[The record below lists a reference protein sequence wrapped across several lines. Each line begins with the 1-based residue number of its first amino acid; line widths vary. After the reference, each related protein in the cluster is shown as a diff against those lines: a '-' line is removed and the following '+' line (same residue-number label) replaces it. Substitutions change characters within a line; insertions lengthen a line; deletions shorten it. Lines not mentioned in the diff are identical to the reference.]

1 MTVRGYLTKLGDW
14 LLRTDAMRAA
24 RAAAPQPGSDR
35 ARALAQS
42 RLVMEVARR
51 VAEPVETL
59 PPGSRAPVL
68 LGLYRDAAYWAVVAA
83 LPEGQS
89 RPADLKGAWTASDP
103 ELLLRAAG
111 DARALDAVS
120 GVLLSDRSPGDL
132 DETDDDAA
140 RARSFTDALLWQIA
154 APQRQVERVVGQ
166 RWSRLLLA
174 GVVALVLVFGL
185 RSLLV
190 GPNLAA
196 GKPFRTSSSWPG
208 CAGDPTCAGLLFH
221 TNPELNPWVEFDL
234 GSLQKIH
241 RVDVTNRSDCCAERA
256 VPLVAEVSANR
267 TNWTVVGHRDT
278 TFSTWTVKFPPT
290 AARYVRLTV
299 RSTVAFHL
307 EEVAIR

>member
-174 GVVALVLVFGL
+174 GVVAIVLVLGRRPHL
-185 RSLLV
+185 RRPPLPHQPGAQPVGRVRPRLPPEDPSRRRHQPERLLRRAR
-190 GPNLAA
+190 GPARRRGERQPNQLDRGRA
-196 GKPFRTSSSWPG
+196 PG
-208 CAGDPTCAGLLFH
+208 H
-221 TNPELNPWVEFDL
+221 HVFDL
-234 GSLQKIH
+234 DRQ
-241 RVDVTNRSDCCAERA
+241 
-256 VPLVAEVSANR
+256 VSADR
-267 TNWTVVGHRDT
+267 GALREAHG
-278 TFSTWTVKFPPT
+278 P
-290 AARYVRLTV
+290 
-299 RSTVAFHL
+299 
-307 EEVAIR
+307 